1 MCVPWYTSGQPKE
14 VDSFHHMG
22 PKNQTQVVRLVSRSL
37 CPLSYSL
44 AQSTISDPP
53 ASHFLTS
60 RITELIT
67 MTGTLRI
74 LGKHSTN

>member
-1 MCVPWYTSGQPKE
+1 MCVLWYTSRQPKE

-22 PKNQTQVVRLVSRSL
+22 PKNQTQVVSLVSKSL

-53 ASHFLTS
+53 ASYFLTS
-60 RITELIT
+60 RNTEVTT
-67 MTGTLRI
+67 MPG